1 MLAAALAF
9 SSGALFATYT
19 WRPPL
24 WWLTATVVLLASAAW
39 CARSRPRAARALALT
54 ALAALG
60 ALRLEGKN
68 PRPDRA
74 RLEGWTDGRESLV
87 TARVTRSF
95 APRESAWGGAR
106 QRLEVET
113 ERIESEGAAEE
124 VRLGVRLT
132 LYEPRRRGDDEDGEE
147 DSAALPSLEY
157 GERIRFPARL
167 RLPRNFGNPGN
178 FDYRGYLA
186 REGIVLLG
194 SVRADRIELLPG
206 FAGSRWEAWRSRA
219 RRSLNQRMHALWPER
234 EASLMAAML
243 VGERTE
249 LGRDLRLD
257 FQRTGTYHILVV
269 SGLNLGILAWLVFWT
284 MRRLRA
290 SELATSVITLLVVS
304 AYAYLTDAGP
314 PVLRA
319 TLMLAVYLGAR
330 WLYRERAP
338 LNAVGAAALVLLVA
352 DPQSLFDPSFQ
363 LTFLAVLAIA
373 GIALPVVERT
383 SLPYR
388 RALAQ
393 LDSTEYD
400 ARLAPR
406 LAQFRLDLRLLAS
419 RLARFAGER
428 LARWTLVLGGRM
440 ALGLFDVLLLAAVM
454 QVALALP
461 MAIYFHRA
469 VLVAL
474 PANAVIVPLTGVL
487 MPAAIAAMAL
497 SYVWLPLA
505 RLPAMTADWAL
516 KGITGV
522 VAWMGAARGTEVRL
536 PTPEPEMMLLAAAS
550 FALAMLA
557 VRRRAVVAA
566 AGLTAL
572 AASALALVVVPP
584 EPQIRHGALEVTLLD
599 VGQGDAILVVTPE
612 GRTLLV
618 DAGGSL
624 GGENSDFDFGEDVVS
639 PYLWRRGLARLDAV
653 ALTHAH
659 ADHIGGLASVLANF
673 RPRELWLGPN
683 PPIAALERL
692 QARARSLGVRMV
704 ERREGER
711 FTFGGTEIE
720 VMAPPFGWKAGER
733 PRNNDSLAL
742 YLRFGETAVLLPGD
756 AERRIERHLVE
767 HLPRADLLK
776 VAHHGSATSTT
787 PELLAAV
794 QPHYAA
800 ISVGFRSPFGHPKP
814 EVLERLASRGVRTYR
829 TDMHGAVTFYLDGR
843 MVTPEGDR
851 R

>member
-1 MLAAALAF
+1 MLAAALVF
-9 SSGALFATYT
+9 SGGILFGTYA

-24 WWLTATVVLLASAAW
+24 WWLIAIVVLLGSSAW
-39 CARSRPRAARALALT
+39 WVRERPRVARALALA
-54 ALAALG
+54 ALAVLG
-60 ALRLEGKN
+60 ALRLEGPN
-68 PRPDRA
+68 ERA
-74 RLEGWTDGRESLV
+74 NGAGLERWTDGREVLV
-87 TARVTRSF
+87 TARVRRDF

-106 QRLEVET
+106 QRVELET
-113 ERIESEGAAEE
+113 ERMESENAMENA
-124 VRLGVRLT
+124 RLGLRLT
-132 LYEPRRRGDDEDGEE
+132 VYAPRRRTDEEDDED
-147 DSAALPSLEY
+147 DSIALPPFEY
-157 GERIRFPARL
+157 GQRLRFPARL

-194 SVRADRIELLPG
+194 SVRADRVESLSG
-206 FAGSRWEAWRSRA
+206 FAGSHWEAWRSRA
-219 RRSLNQRMHALWPER
+219 RHSLNQRMRSLWPEE

-269 SGLNLGILAWLVFWT
+269 SGLNLGILAWLVFWL

-290 SELATSVITLLVVS
+290 SELLTSVITMLVVS

-314 PVLRA
+314 PVVRA

-338 LNAVGAAALVLLVA
+338 LNAIGIAALILLVVDA
-352 DPQSLFDPSFQ
+352 QSLFDPSFQ

-373 GIALPVVERT
+373 GIALPIVERT

-388 RALAQ
+388 RALGQ

-406 LAQFRLDLRLLAS
+406 LAQFRLDLRLLES
-419 RLARFAGER
+419 RLARFVGKR
-428 LARWTLVLGGRM
+428 MARWTLVLSARG
-440 ALGLFDVLLLAAVM
+440 ALGLFDVLLLAAAM

-461 MAIYFHRA
+461 MAVYFHRA
-469 VLVAL
+469 VLAAL
-474 PANAVIVPLTGVL
+474 PANAAIVPLTGAL
-487 MPAAIAAMAL
+487 MPAAIAAVAL
-497 SYVWLPLA
+497 SYLWPPLA
-505 RLPAMTADWAL
+505 KLPALAAGLAL

-522 VAWMGAARGTEVRL
+522 VAWLGAARGSEVRL
-536 PTPEPEMMLLAAAS
+536 ATPEPAMMLFAIAA
-550 FALAMLA
+550 FVLAMLA
-557 VRRRAVVAA
+557 VRRRAMVVAA
-566 AGLTAL
+566 ALVVL
-572 AASALALVVVPP
+572 VASALALVALPP
-584 EPQIRHGALEVTLLD
+584 KPQIRHGALEVTLLD
-599 VGQGDAILVVTPE
+599 VGQGDAILVISPE
-612 GRTLLV
+612 GKTLLI

-624 GGENSDFDFGEDVVS
+624 GGEHSDFDFGEDVVS
-639 PYLWRRGLARLDAV
+639 PYLWQRGLRRLDAV

-659 ADHIGGLASVLANF
+659 ADHVGGLGSVLANF
-673 RPRELWLGPN
+673 RPQELWLGPN
-683 PPIAALERL
+683 PPIPALRRL
-692 QARARSLGVRMV
+692 EARAQALGVRMV

-711 FTFGGTEIE
+711 FAFGGTEIE
-720 VMAPPFGWKAGER
+720 VLAPPVNWQVAAR

-742 YLRFGETAVLLPGD
+742 YLTFGETAVLLPGD
-756 AERRIERHLVE
+756 AERRIERHLTE

-787 PELLAAV
+787 PELLTAV
-794 QPHYAA
+794 RPRFAA

-814 EVLERLASRGVRTYR
+814 EVLERLAERGVRTYR
-829 TDMHGAVTFYLDGR
+829 TDLHGAVTFYLDGR
-843 MVTPEGDR
+843 MVTPELGGR
-851 R
+851 